1 MTPPKRRS
9 EALAWAQRAMSSGE
23 GSSEAVQID
32 TAGLADPSRPE
43 ETEAGDSEAA
53 KSKVARGIARGALIV
68 AVLTAFSRVLGL
80 VRTVVFAQSVGAGC
94 LGTAYVTAN
103 QVPNL
108 IVELAIGGALSSAM
122 VPVLARSANRAAA
135 DPRDKAHVEQTSS
148 ALLTWSIVILLP
160 VTVVIAAVAT
170 PISEL
175 LNPVNPNADCSHAD
189 MIDATSFMLV
199 SFAPQ
204 ILLYGFSVVL
214 FGLLQAYRR
223 FGATSLAPV
232 IGNVVTIT
240 SFLLFASLD
249 HNAPLARTP
258 LTAML
263 VLSVGTTMNIGM
275 LVIVALPATW
285 RLHLRWRLT
294 LRFPPGVLRRASG
307 LALVGV
313 LEFLAA
319 DIFSV
324 VTIDLANGH
333 GTTGA
338 LVLVNYGNLVFTA
351 ICSVLPLAIVIST
364 FPVLSAT
371 DGAAFDRTS
380 AGSNRAVVLMS
391 LLSTAV
397 MIAVTLPAAHVL
409 TQRADQIAPLA
420 QSFLLFAPG
429 VAGFAVVTNL
439 SRVLFALGKLK
450 VAGIGLVAQ
459 QLLPAVLSFPMVLL
473 APPRLTVGA
482 LALASSVG
490 QIAVAVPM
498 VAATRRLRGPAAV
511 AGLGRATLAGI
522 AAGAA
527 GAAAGLGV
535 TLVLPAGGHVYE
547 AGVGFVATLLA
558 VVVFGVVA
566 YALDKEDLQASLG
579 RLRRFSRT
587 AR

>member
-1 MTPPKRRS
+1 MQT
-9 EALAWAQRAMSSGE
+9 
-23 GSSEAVQID
+23 D

-43 ETEAGDSEAA
+43 TEEDESEAGRGRL
-53 KSKVARGIARGALIV
+53 ARGIARGALIV

-80 VRTVVFAQSVGAGC
+80 VRTVVFAKTVGAGC

-122 VPVLARSANRAAA
+122 VPVLARSAKRAAA
-135 DPRDKAHVEQTSS
+135 DPREKAHVEQTSS

-160 VTVVIAAVAT
+160 VTVVIAAVAG
-170 PISEL
+170 PISAA

-189 MIDATSFMLV
+189 MINVTSFMLI

-214 FGLLQAYRR
+214 FGLLQAYRK

-240 SFLLFASLD
+240 AYLVFASLD

-263 VLSVGTTMNIGM
+263 VLSIGTTLNIGM
-275 LVIVALPATW
+275 LVIVSLPATW
-285 RLHLRWRLT
+285 RLHLRWRPT
-294 LRFPPGVLRRASG
+294 LKFPPGVVRRASG
-307 LALVGV
+307 LALVGL

-319 DIFSV
+319 DVYSV

-333 GTTGA
+333 GITGA

-351 ICSVLPLAIVIST
+351 ICSVLPIAIVISA

-371 DGAAFDRTS
+371 EGDAFDRTS
-380 AGSNRAVVLMS
+380 AGSNRAVMLLA
-391 LLSTAV
+391 LLSTAIMV
-397 MIAVTLPAAHVL
+397 AVALPAAHVL
-409 TQRADQIAPLA
+409 TQKPDQVTPLA
-420 QSFLLFAPG
+420 ESFLLFAPG
-429 VAGFAVVTNL
+429 VAGFAIVTNL

-450 VAGIGLVAQ
+450 LAGIGLVAQ
-459 QLLPAVLSFPMVLL
+459 QLLPAALSFPMVLL

-482 LALASSVG
+482 LALASSIG
-490 QIAVAVPM
+490 QLAVAVPM
-498 VAATRRLRGPAAV
+498 VTATRRLRGPAAV
-511 AGLGRATLAGI
+511 AGLGHATLAGI
-522 AAGAA
+522 AAAAA
-527 GAAAGLGV
+527 GAAAGLAV
-535 TLVLPAGGHVYE
+535 TLVIPKGGTVFE
-547 AGVGFVATLLA
+547 AGVGVVSAMLA
-558 VVVFGVVA
+558 VIVFGVVA
-566 YALDKEDLQASLG
+566 YGLDKGDVRAAAG
-579 RLRRFSRT
+579 RLHLFSRKR
-587 AR
+587 A

>member
-1 MTPPKRRS
+1 
-9 EALAWAQRAMSSGE
+9 LG
-23 GSSEAVQID
+23 AVQTD
-32 TAGLADPSRPE
+32 TAGLADPSRPGTE
-43 ETEAGDSEAA
+43 EDESEAA
-53 KSKVARGIARGALIV
+53 RNRVARGIARGALIV

-80 VRTVVFAQSVGAGC
+80 LRTVVFAQTVGAGC
-94 LGTAYVTAN
+94 LGTTYVTAN

-122 VPVLARSANRAAA
+122 VPVLARSAKRSAT
-135 DPRDKAHVEQTSS
+135 DPRAKAQVEQTSS

-160 VTVVIAAVAT
+160 ATVIIAAAAG
-170 PISEL
+170 PISAA

-189 MIDATSFMLV
+189 MISSTSFMLI

-214 FGLLQAYRR
+214 FGLLQAYKK
-223 FGATSLAPV
+223 FGAISLAPV

-240 SFLLFASLD
+240 SYLVFASLD
-249 HNAPLARTP
+249 HNAPLAKTP

-263 VLSVGTTMNIGM
+263 VLSIGTTLNIGM
-275 LVIVALPATW
+275 LVLVCLPATW

-294 LRFPPGVLRRASG
+294 LKFPPGVLRRASG

-333 GTTGA
+333 GNTGA

-351 ICSVLPLAIVIST
+351 VCSVLPLAIVTSA

-371 DGAAFDRTS
+371 DGDAFDRTS
-380 AGSNRAVVLMS
+380 AGSNRAVMLMA
-391 LLSTAV
+391 LLSTAI
-397 MIAVTLPAAHVL
+397 MIAVALPAAHVL
-409 TQRADQIAPLA
+409 TQKSDQVAPLA

-459 QLLPAVLSFPMVLL
+459 QLLPAALSFPMVLL

-482 LALASSVG
+482 LALASSIG

-498 VAATRRLRGPAAV
+498 VAATRRLRGSAAV
-511 AGLGRATLAGI
+511 AGLGHATAAGI
-522 AAGAA
+522 AAAAA
-527 GAAAGLGV
+527 GAAAGLGI
-535 TLVLPAGGHVYE
+535 TLVMPTGGTIFE
-547 AGVGFVATLLA
+547 TGVGILSTLLA

-566 YALDKEDLQASLG
+566 YALDKQDVRSAA
-579 RLRRFSRT
+579 RRVLRFARNRT
-587 AR
+587 